1 LSMPYLDALL
11 YTSASLSIL
20 GTSLLFV
27 DSW

>member
-1 LSMPYLDALL
+1 MPYLDALL